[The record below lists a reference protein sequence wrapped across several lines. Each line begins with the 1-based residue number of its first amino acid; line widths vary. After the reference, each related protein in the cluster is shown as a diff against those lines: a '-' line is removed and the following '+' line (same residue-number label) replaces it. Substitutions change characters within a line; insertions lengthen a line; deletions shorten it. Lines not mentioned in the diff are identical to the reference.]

1 MKKVFNLVA
10 FMLLAVMGFSAY
22 GQSVDTVAHGKD
34 YGKGVT
40 LHLKNHSKVM
50 GTVVYNAPGDSIVI
64 KNLKGDIVTYQC
76 SEISQIKRRHVIV
89 SSFGKGFNGEG
100 PQKGYHG
107 NVLAQSIFKSDQD
120 SIKDAGIVIPSDIS
134 SIVWY
139 EKDSSGNESGVGKKL
154 NHLSTIYAE
163 GRCCLTQNKLTPYV
177 GIRFGKPF
185 DDRLNYYL
193 SPALGLRLGLGHS
206 RIAAVLEI
214 SYDKYDEKSNAFICD
229 ESMHLRL
236 GFEF

>member
-1 MKKVFNLVA
+1 MMKKSINLVA

-107 NVLAQSIFKSDQD
+107 NVLAQSIFKSDIAVSTTHGYQF
-120 SIKDAGIVIPSDIS
+120 SPTWFAGVG
-134 SIVWY
+134 Y
-139 EKDSSGNESGVGKKL
+139 QFYHESGVGKKL

>member
-1 MKKVFNLVA
+1 MKKFFNLVA

-22 GQSVDTVAHGKD
+22 GQSVDTVVHGKD

-107 NVLAQSIFKSDQD
+107 NVLAQSIFKSDIAVSTTHGYQFSPTWFAGVGYQFYHKD
-120 SIKDAGIVIPSDIS
+120 SIFKPYDA
-134 SIVWY
+134 
-139 EKDSSGNESGVGKKL
+139 
-154 NHLSTIYAE
+154 LSTIYAE
-163 GRCCLTQNKLTPYV
+163 GRCCLTQNRLTPYI
-177 GIRFGKPF
+177 GFRFGKPLRDEF
-185 DDRLNYYL
+185 NYYL
-193 SPALGLRLGLGHS
+193 SPAIGLRLGLGHS
-206 RIAAVLEI
+206 RFAAVLEM
-214 SYDKYDEKSNAFICD
+214 SYDRKAVKSRYSLD
-229 ESMHLRL
+229 SEEEMHLRL

>member
-1 MKKVFNLVA
+1 MKKVFSLVA

-107 NVLAQSIFKSDQD
+107 NVLAQSIFKSDIAVSTTHGYQF
-120 SIKDAGIVIPSDIS
+120 SPTWFAGVG
-134 SIVWY
+134 Y
-139 EKDSSGNESGVGKKL
+139 QFYHESGVGKKL

-163 GRCCLTQNKLTPYV
+163 GRCCLTQNKLTPWHP
-177 GIRFGKPF
+177 IRKAFRRPTQ
-185 DDRLNYYL
+185 LL
-193 SPALGLRLGLGHS
+193 PQPCPWLALGLGPQPNCCSARNQL
-206 RIAAVLEI
+206 RQIRRKI
-214 SYDKYDEKSNAFICD
+214 KCIC
-229 ESMHLRL
+229 MR
-236 GFEF
+236 